1 MNGLPSA
8 SDLVL
13 YINLGIVALFLIAF
27 LIGYIRG
34 LFKSVF
40 NLASSCLMVFIFFLI
55 FPLISKGLMNMDI
68 SWINLEIE
76 GVEIRSISQ
85 AIEDIMIQVL
95 KVEVPNGEVIT
106 NSLLYLTIYSACEL
120 VLRLALLIVLFI
132 LNLTVF
138 KFIYWVIYMFVKPR
152 PKDEFGLRIKQTK
165 MSRVYGGLVG
175 IFNFILI
182 MLIFC
187 VPLSAVFSL
196 AEDAVEIVEI
206 TENKTNDKIVL
217 SFDGNKVNLNSNSKG
232 LLESLGIDTETA
244 EMITEYSQIYRNT
257 IPGFIYSFPIGDR
270 KLDTAI
276 FDSLFKVEYK
286 DQKLQLRRE
295 IETALEIAQ
304 EIARIVDLNEALGED
319 SNFLVILDNLTEE
332 QINTIFGKLNELELI
347 EFAIPLAADTFEIL
361 VQYGDETVTAY
372 VDFLDAIKVIKDG
385 NYENLIEQVG
395 KSVGSAK
402 ALLDEVGLKI
412 SDITSG
418 EFDYSKLLSAKPESI
433 QNVLDN
439 IAGIEL
445 LDKALHAVENNIGK
459 FMEENESFSSF
470 LVSLPTVEIID
481 DKYVLN
487 SNVTNVTVFT
497 EELEQLDFKVSD
509 DKKWIIVYE
518 GEEYST
524 DVDASD
530 SMHKI
535 NLSGFSLSNEIKQI
549 GVIYEKFNALGIEN
563 INQLTSAF
571 GAETEEEVKEI
582 DYSKWTYEKLL
593 DLAKAITDLQ
603 VVKIANENVLV
614 YVNNI
619 LPIEYRNKINVF
631 NKLTPEDLTVGL
643 IVVRAIAKE
652 GVLTLE
658 EGEELDY
665 QMLFEN
671 HTEDLIKAFEGSEL
685 IVNSLT
691 DILSVLL
698 NSLFETAFE
707 GEKVIV
713 IGDDIDWHEELP
725 NLLTGVK
732 ELLINIDFNA
742 EKLDLSN
749 VNTEKVAD
757 ALSKSKVLTSNLNSI
772 LGWLVKQIDMEGFT
786 LEIPEDTVW
795 DYDQINSLLSAVKI
809 VFTMYLNATNE
820 DNEFDVNVFI
830 NELCSLSDEDID
842 IILSNDLI
850 AKTFISLLY
859 DMANSEDGM
868 LKDVIIINIAKDDYD
883 TWLGKDGNPGELSAI
898 LHSIKLIIK
907 DVDFN
912 DEDSMINVVM
922 DNLTMLTNNIELD
935 GEDDQVGMVLSSI
948 ILVDTLEYYLKDLS
962 EGEDAIL
969 VYPEGIELRD
979 NGNVPGELRKVITA
993 LKLLLEKVEIN
1004 FEDNDVDKL
1013 VDGILKLTGEDINV
1027 LLNSDILYATVDKY
1041 LVDLDKEGQI
1051 KYNSEL
1057 DLKVEFAI
1065 LIENL
1070 PLVFGEDF
1078 SFSDFEELDVNELIN
1093 NIMELTDG
1101 ELDELLSSE
1110 ILCDTIVMYI
1120 EGINSEDEEILV
1132 INDDV
1137 VWKSNGE
1144 DKGELYNIIKALQCI
1159 NGKTELDFNN
1169 LELDSLVDAITE
1181 FNDDEVETVFS
1192 SSIIYATVDKYLVEL
1207 DGDGAIKY
1215 NSGLDLKA
1223 EFVILIENLP
1233 LVFGED
1239 FSFSDFE
1246 EIDVNEVIN
1255 NIMELSDNEL
1265 ENLLDSEILSD
1276 TIVMYI
1282 EDINSEDEEIL
1293 VINDD
1298 VVWKSTDTEHG
1309 ELYNII
1315 KALQCINSKT
1325 ELDFNNLELDSLVDA
1340 IAEFNDDEVETV
1352 FSSSVI
1358 HATVDKY
1365 LVEMDADGTIV
1376 YKDVEDLKYEFKYL
1390 LKSSTLVFGEEFKF
1404 SELSDINTN
1413 EVLYNISHLE
1423 NDING
1428 SSEEDEVGVLL
1439 NSKILSDTIVMYIED
1454 YSNEDDSPIVMP
1466 DGDIEWYD
1474 YNVGS
1479 TKEPGELRSMIGA
1492 LGVLFADEEEID
1504 LNSIDANIIK
1514 GLDDND
1520 VDTMLESVIIYGTI
1534 KDILEGLDGELVVN
1548 EITDLN
1554 TELKALIK
1562 AIDIVFEEDE
1572 DLNNPEFDVNVILK
1586 ITDGEMD
1593 QILDSM
1599 IIFDTFYGKLHEL
1612 TEGDL
1617 EGILVFKPGMDE
1629 DKEELINFVGSI
1641 KVVLGDQDLTD
1652 MDESSFDIDVFI
1664 NLSNEEIDK
1673 LLESVL
1679 VKYSAALQVDIVL
1692 YGDEAPLNDYVEL
1705 SNNETMRIYEIE
1717 HDLADLLRVIRD
1729 LDNKGINYNEFSFE
1743 AFENAIND
1751 GDDPDSNA
1759 LELSNILTQSQII
1772 TQSLNKMMRNI
1783 LSESISEEDMESVR
1797 TDLSDD
1803 EWKGTGSDEGE
1814 LTRLLKL
1821 IILLE
1826 QFTGEEANNSS
1837 IDDPEELST
1846 PLKQINHSL
1855 VLHGLIPSFMRT
1867 ATENLDEWM
1876 SGDEPE
1882 TVDEWD
1888 QEIDVLSALI
1898 AKVYSMNLN
1907 LGELELTGDNA
1918 VDVNE
1923 LGFILHK
1930 VNESIMLDINNI
1942 VIPLE
1947 VGISSTFGVE
1957 IELDTSSLDSEDAW
1971 DVEIDNIVNAVHKL
1985 QNVTDTDITSKE
1997 IVPEKYGS
2005 TNKGYQN
2012 ATEVGMFLDE
2022 CCKSVILEQ
2031 VVDAVIDSVV
2041 PSGYGTYVDIFLAQ
2055 FGGSYTLTLQKIS
2068 SLIQQFS

>member
-40 NLASSCLMVFIFFLI
+40 NLASSCLMVLIFFLI

-68 SWINLEIE
+68 SWINLDVE

-152 PKDEFGLRIKQTK
+152 PKNEFGLRIKQTK

-196 AEDAVEIVEI
+196 AEEAVEIVEI

-286 DQKLQLRRE
+286 DKKLQLRRE

-347 EFAIPLAADTFEIL
+347 EFAIPLVADTFEIL

-385 NYENLIEQVG
+385 NYKNLIEQVG

-418 EFDYSKLLSAKPESI
+418 EFDYSKLLSAKPESV
-433 QNVLDN
+433 QKVLDN

-445 LDKALHAVENNIGK
+445 LDKALHSVENNIGK

-481 DKYVLN
+481 GKYVLN
-487 SNVTNVTVFT
+487 SNVTNVTVVT

-530 SMHKI
+530 SIHKI

-549 GVIYEKFNALGIEN
+549 GVIYEMFNALGVEN

-658 EGEELDY
+658 EGEKLDY

-713 IGDDIDWHEELP
+713 IGDDVDWHEELP

-820 DNEFDVNVFI
+820 ADEFDVNVFI

-850 AKTFISLLY
+850 AKTFIGLLY

-868 LKDVIIINIAKDDYD
+868 LKDVIVINIAKDDYD
-883 TWLGKDGNPGELSAI
+883 TWLGKDGKPGELSSI

-912 DEDSMINVVM
+912 DEGSMINVVM

-948 ILVDTLEYYLKDLS
+948 ILVDTLEYYLRDLS

-979 NGNVPGELRKVITA
+979 NGNVPGELRKVINA
-993 LKLLLEKVEIN
+993 LKLLLEKVDIN

-1013 VDGILKLTGEDINV
+1013 VDGILELTGEDIKV

-1041 LVDLDKEGQI
+1041 LVDLDEEGQI
-1051 KYNSEL
+1051 KYNREL
-1057 DLKVEFAI
+1057 DLKVEFSV

-1093 NIMELTDG
+1093 NIMELTDE

-1120 EGINSEDEEILV
+1120 EGIN
-1132 INDDV
+1132 
-1137 VWKSNGE
+1137 
-1144 DKGELYNIIKALQCI
+1144 
-1159 NGKTELDFNN
+1159 T
-1169 LELDSLVDAITE
+1169 
-1181 FNDDEVETVFS
+1181 
-1192 SSIIYATVDKYLVEL
+1192 
-1207 DGDGAIKY
+1207 
-1215 NSGLDLKA
+1215 
-1223 EFVILIENLP
+1223 
-1233 LVFGED
+1233 
-1239 FSFSDFE
+1239 
-1246 EIDVNEVIN
+1246 
-1255 NIMELSDNEL
+1255 
-1265 ENLLDSEILSD
+1265 
-1276 TIVMYI
+1276 
-1282 EDINSEDEEIL
+1282 EDEEIL

-1340 IAEFNDDEVETV
+1340 ITEFNDDEVETV

-1413 EVLYNISHLE
+1413 DVLYNISHLE

-1454 YSNEDDSPIVMP
+1454 YSSEDDSPIVMP
-1466 DGDIEWYD
+1466 DGEIEWYD

-1492 LGVLFADEEEID
+1492 LGVLFAGEEEID

-1562 AIDIVFEEDE
+1562 AIDVVFEEDE

-1586 ITDGEMD
+1586 ITDAEMD

-1783 LSESISEEDMESVR
+1783 LSESISEEDMENVR
-1797 TDLSDD
+1797 TDLSDN

-1882 TVDEWD
+1882 TVNEWD

-1898 AKVYSMNLN
+1898 AKVYSMDLN

-1947 VGISSTFGVE
+1947 VGISSTFAVE

-2068 SLIQQFS
+2068 SLIQQLS